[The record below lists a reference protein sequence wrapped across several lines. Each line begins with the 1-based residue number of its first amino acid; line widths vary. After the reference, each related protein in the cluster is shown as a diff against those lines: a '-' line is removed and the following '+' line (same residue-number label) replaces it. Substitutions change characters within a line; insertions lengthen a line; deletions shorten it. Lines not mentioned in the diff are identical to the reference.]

1 MSTTVFVCGD
11 SPELSITTPDAVVVE
26 GLCRDPGLL
35 RDRGTQ
41 SDSAVVVLHSESFD
55 LSALQKALRSIGID
69 PLGAQ
74 VLDVSRDDD
83 PSTLSFQVEGLKQ
96 RANAFATS
104 APEHAKPV
112 FAGAITRRG
121 FLRPPTP
128 TYVAVPR
135 VDDSTCA
142 AGDGCR
148 ACVDVCPQRAYQ
160 WSAGRIVYDK
170 DACVPCGRCVTS
182 CPTGAIENPAATPAM
197 IDAHVRAA
205 INAGEKPIGIRFVC
219 SRGSVDAES
228 GWADIGVP
236 CTSMIPASWL
246 LACRLLGASCVKA
259 VPCGDSGCPID
270 GDSIVTEANDI
281 ARAVLTQT
289 GFEAAMVAGEPPND
303 EIELAGTNMFDQR
316 NAADIVL
323 ALVAST
329 GTNFIVESE
338 MAQLGIVSIDDTT
351 CTLCGQCAKI
361 CPTNALRESYEDE
374 IISISFD
381 AKACVNCRQCI
392 GECPEI
398 ERGAISVRG
407 LIDTRRLAA
416 GRLTLNEGTVAS
428 CEICGNAIAPTTMMN
443 RIGDLLGEE
452 FQDTMKMLE
461 TRCLD
466 CRGRG

>member
-11 SPELSITTPDAVVVE
+11 SPELPITTPGAITVE

-35 RDRGTQ
+35 RDLGTQ
-41 SDSAVVVLHSESFD
+41 SDRAVVVLHRDSFD
-55 LSALQKALRSIGID
+55 LSALQKALRSTGID

-74 VLDVSRDDD
+74 VLDIGSNDD
-83 PSTLSFQVEGLKQ
+83 PGALSCQVEGLKQ
-96 RANAFATS
+96 RATAFVTS

-112 FAGAITRRG
+112 FASVVTRRG
-121 FLRPPTP
+121 FLRPPSP
-128 TYVAVPR
+128 VYVAAPR
-135 VDDSTCA
+135 VDYSTCA

-148 ACVDVCPQRAYQ
+148 ACVDVCSQGAYQ
-160 WSAGRIVYDK
+160 WRAGRIVYDK

-182 CPTGAIENPAATPAM
+182 CPTGAIENPAVTPAM
-197 IDAHVRAA
+197 IDSQVRAV
-205 INAGEKPIGIRFVC
+205 INDAEEPIGIRFVC

-228 GWADIGVP
+228 GWVDISVP
-236 CTSMIPASWL
+236 CTSMTPASWL
-246 LACRLLGASCVKA
+246 LACGLLGASCA
-259 VPCGDSGCPID
+259 RAMPCGESGCPIG
-270 GDSIVTEANDI
+270 GDSLVTEANDI
-281 ARAVLTQT
+281 ARSILAQT
-289 GFEAAMVAGEPPND
+289 GFEAAMVTGGLLND
-303 EIELAGTNMFDQR
+303 ELAGTNLFDQQ
-316 NAADIVL
+316 NAVDVML

-329 GTNFIVESE
+329 DTNFIVESKT
-338 MAQLGIVSIDDTT
+338 AQFGVASIDATT

-361 CPTNALRESYEDE
+361 CPTSALRESYENE
-374 IISISFD
+374 AISISFD
-381 AKACVNCRQCI
+381 AMACVSCRQCMA
-392 GECPEI
+392 ECPEI
-398 ERGAISVRG
+398 ERGAIWVRG

-416 GRLTLNEGTVAS
+416 GRLTLNEGTVSS